1 MTDHM
6 KIFLDFVLHELVR
19 IIVTY
24 SNTPMQY
31 KNGGQI
37 MEYVTLNNGIQMPI
51 VGFGTFMLSGETCT
65 NAVASAIKNGY
76 RMIDTAEAYGN
87 EKEVGEGIKASG
99 IDRKELFL
107 VTKVNFKSY
116 ENAEQTVLQS
126 LNNLQTDYIDLL
138 LLHWPFANYYAA
150 WRSLEKL
157 YTDGRIRAIG
167 VSNFEPD
174 QLLDLIAY
182 NQIVPAVNQIET
194 NLYCQ
199 RSMER
204 TWMDKK
210 QVAHMAYAPLGQG
223 NRNDMYKEP
232 GVCALAGKYRK
243 TPAQIL
249 LRFLTQK
256 NIVVIPRSI
265 NPEHIRENFELFDF
279 TLTNE
284 EIETLCA
291 LDKKEPLIGKPETP
305 ELVEFSLTW

>member
-1 MTDHM
+1 
-6 KIFLDFVLHELVR
+6 
-19 IIVTY
+19 
-24 SNTPMQY
+24 
-31 KNGGQI
+31 
-37 MEYVTLNNGIQMPI
+37 MEYLTLNNGIQMPLI
-51 VGFGTFMLSGETCT
+51 GFGTFMLGGEACK
-65 NAVASAIKNGY
+65 NAVTVAIENGY

-87 EKEVGEGIKASG
+87 EKEVGEGIKQSG

-116 ENAEQTVLQS
+116 EHTERSVLQS
-126 LNNLQTDYIDLL
+126 LENLQTDYIDLL

-157 YTDGRIRAIG
+157 YADGKIRAVG

-182 NQIVPAVNQIET
+182 NKIIPAVNQIET

-199 RSMER
+199 RSTER
-204 TWMDKK
+204 SWMDKK

-223 NRNDMYKEP
+223 NRNEMYREP
-232 GVCALAGKYRK
+232 VVLSLAGKYGK

-256 NIVVIPRSI
+256 GIAVIPRSTQ
-265 NPEHIRENFELFDF
+265 PEHIRENFALFDF
-279 TLTNE
+279 ALTDE
-284 EIETLCA
+284 EMAKLSV
-291 LDKKEPLIGKPETP
+291 LDKKEPLIGKPEMP

>member
-1 MTDHM
+1 
-6 KIFLDFVLHELVR
+6 
-19 IIVTY
+19 
-24 SNTPMQY
+24 
-31 KNGGQI
+31 
-37 MEYVTLNNGIQMPI
+37 MEYLTLNNGIQMPL
-51 VGFGTFMLSGETCT
+51 VGFGTFLLNGETCT
-65 NAVASAIKNGY
+65 NAVVSAIEHGY

-87 EKEVGEGIKASG
+87 EKEVGEGIKQSG

-116 ENAEQTVLQS
+116 EHTERSVLQS
-126 LNNLQTDYIDLL
+126 LENLQTDYIDLL

-157 YTDGRIRAIG
+157 YADGKIRAVG

-182 NQIVPAVNQIET
+182 NKIIPAVNQIET

-199 RSMER
+199 RSTER
-204 TWMDKK
+204 SWMDKK

-223 NRNDMYKEP
+223 NRNEMYREP
-232 GVCALAGKYRK
+232 VALSLAGKYGK

-256 NIVVIPRSI
+256 GIAVIPRSTQ
-265 NPEHIRENFELFDF
+265 PEHIRENFALFDF
-279 TLTNE
+279 ALTDE
-284 EIETLCA
+284 EMAKLSA
-291 LDKKEPLIGKPETP
+291 LDKKEPLIGKPEMP

>member
-1 MTDHM
+1 
-6 KIFLDFVLHELVR
+6 
-19 IIVTY
+19 
-24 SNTPMQY
+24 
-31 KNGGQI
+31 
-37 MEYVTLNNGIQMPI
+37 MEYLTLNNGIQMPL
-51 VGFGTFMLSGETCT
+51 VGFGTFMLNGKSCT
-65 NAVASAIKNGY
+65 DAVASAIQAGY
-76 RMIDTAEAYGN
+76 RMIDTAQAYGN
-87 EKEVGEGIKASG
+87 EAAVGVGIQASG
-99 IDRKELFL
+99 IDRQDLFL
-107 VTKVNFKSY
+107 VTKVNFTSY
-116 ENAEQTVLQS
+116 ENAEQIVLQS
-126 LNNLQTDYIDLL
+126 LKNLQTDYLDLL

-157 YTDGRIRAIG
+157 YTDGKIRAIG

-204 TWMDKK
+204 SWMDKK

-223 NRNDMYKEP
+223 NRNEMYQEP
-232 GVCALAGKYRK
+232 AVCALAEKYNK

-256 NIVVIPRSI
+256 NIAIIPRST
-265 NPEHIRENFELFDF
+265 NPEHIRENFALFDF
-279 TLTNE
+279 TLTDE
-284 EIETLCA
+284 EMA
-291 LDKKEPLIGKPETP
+291 LLTSLDRKEPLIGKPETP

>member
-1 MTDHM
+1 
-6 KIFLDFVLHELVR
+6 
-19 IIVTY
+19 
-24 SNTPMQY
+24 
-31 KNGGQI
+31 
-37 MEYVTLNNGIQMPI
+37 MEYVTLNNGSKMPLI
-51 VGFGTFMLSGETCT
+51 GFGTFMLSGDTCV
-65 NAVASAIKNGY
+65 NSVSSAIQAGY

-87 EKEVGEGIKASG
+87 EKEVGTGIRQSG
-99 IDRKELFL
+99 IDRDELFL

-116 ENAEQTVLQS
+116 EHAKETVMQS
-126 LNNLQTDYIDLL
+126 LQNLQTDYIDLL

-150 WRSLEKL
+150 WRSLEEL
-157 YTDGRIRAIG
+157 YADGKIKAIG

-182 NQIVPAVNQIET
+182 NNVVPVVNQIET

-204 TWMDKK
+204 TWMEKK

-223 NRNDMYKEP
+223 NRNEMYQESA
-232 GVCALAGKYRK
+232 VITLAEKYGK

-256 NIVVIPRSI
+256 EIAVIPRSTK
-265 NPEHIRENFELFDF
+265 PEHIRENIDIFDF
-279 TLTNE
+279 SLSTE
-284 EIETLCA
+284 EMALLSS
-291 LDKKEPLIGKPETP
+291 LDKKEPFIGKPETP